1 MEGKCWSRAGWRR
14 EPALLGPAAS
24 RPELSREDPQLLTS
38 FAAITLPSR
47 CRHAAVAAAG
57 QLPGEAPPRGGG
69 PRTCRWACVVP
80 QCRHAAG
87 SSHALCPCFLR
98 GSACCLLPGNG
109 TGQDYLT
116 RSLRRQPQ
124 ACFSNP
130 FSSLQPHGHH
140 LSSGRSWS
148 CLPSG
153 FPPAP
158 GSRPSLELEVL
169 ASQACPNTSPV
180 SSKPVRCASAHGTHA
195 EQSHLSLKALQ
206 GASSSVAS
214 SAPIPS
220 RNNLVRRE
228 GVARNSQN
236 QPSSP
241 SSPGTPA
248 FLEASLT
255 SQDQVKC
262 PSRLPLS
269 PGLT

>member
-1 MEGKCWSRAGWRR
+1 MLEPGRLAERTSTPGSRCVTARAEQG
-14 EPALLGPAAS
+14 GPAAA
-24 RPELSREDPQLLTS
+24 DQL
-38 FAAITLPSR
+38 R
-47 CRHAAVAAAG
+47 CRHAAVTLPWL
-57 QLPGEAPPRGGG
+57 QLASSPEKRLRGEVAHAPVGG
-69 PRTCRWACVVP
+69 PA
-80 QCRHAAG
+80 
-87 SSHALCPCFLR
+87 SCPSADTRLAHRMPCARFLR